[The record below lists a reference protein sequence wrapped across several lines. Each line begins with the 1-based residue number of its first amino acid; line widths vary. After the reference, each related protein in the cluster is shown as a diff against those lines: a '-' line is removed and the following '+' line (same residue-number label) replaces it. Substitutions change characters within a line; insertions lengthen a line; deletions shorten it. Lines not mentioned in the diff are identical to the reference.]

1 MTLTFMCTCVPQMQ
15 QGPVS
20 SQQPVDGDVKRA
32 APRGRWGENPGI
44 VLKYDN
50 GPTNLSECD
59 HLVLTLTVLM
69 GGRDGG
75 EPRHCVEV

>member
-1 MTLTFMCTCVPQMQ
+1 M
-15 QGPVS
+15 
-20 SQQPVDGDVKRA
+20 
-32 APRGRWGENPGI
+32 
-44 VLKYDN
+44 LKYDN

-69 GGRDGG
+69 GGEMGENPGIVLKYDNGPTSLSERDHLVLTLTVLMGGGEMGG

>member
-1 MTLTFMCTCVPQMQ
+1 M
-15 QGPVS
+15 
-20 SQQPVDGDVKRA
+20 
-32 APRGRWGENPGI
+32 GENPGI

-69 GGRDGG
+69 GGGRDG
-75 EPRHCVEV
+75 ERTQALC

>member
-1 MTLTFMCTCVPQMQ
+1 MLKYDNGPTNLSECDHLVLTLTVLMGGGEM
-15 QGPVS
+15 
-20 SQQPVDGDVKRA
+20 
-32 APRGRWGENPGI
+32 GENPGI

-69 GGRDGG
+69 GGGRDGG
-75 EPRHCVEV
+75 RTQALC

>member
-1 MTLTFMCTCVPQMQ
+1 M
-15 QGPVS
+15 
-20 SQQPVDGDVKRA
+20 
-32 APRGRWGENPGI
+32 GENPGI

-69 GGRDGG
+69 GGGEMGENPGIVLKYDNGPTNLSECDHLVLTLTVLMGGGDGG
-75 EPRHCVEV
+75 RTQALR

>member
-1 MTLTFMCTCVPQMQ
+1 M
-15 QGPVS
+15 
-20 SQQPVDGDVKRA
+20 
-32 APRGRWGENPGI
+32 GENPGI

-50 GPTNLSECD
+50 GPTNLSEYD

-69 GGRDGG
+69 GGGEMGR

>member
-1 MTLTFMCTCVPQMQ
+1 MLKYDNGPTNLSECDHLVLTLTVLM
-15 QGPVS
+15 G
-20 SQQPVDGDVKRA
+20 G
-32 APRGRWGENPGI
+32 GRWENPGI

-69 GGRDGG
+69 GGGGDGG
-75 EPRHCVEV
+75 RTQALC